1 MTDQKRNKDIEE
13 HHIRT
18 MIELRDAERVIDKI
32 YTLLHNHKAER
43 QEKTKLK
50 IDHAFLKDEQ

>member
-32 YTLLHNHKAER
+32 YTLFTIIKRNGKKRLS
-43 QEKTKLK
+43 
-50 IDHAFLKDEQ
+50 